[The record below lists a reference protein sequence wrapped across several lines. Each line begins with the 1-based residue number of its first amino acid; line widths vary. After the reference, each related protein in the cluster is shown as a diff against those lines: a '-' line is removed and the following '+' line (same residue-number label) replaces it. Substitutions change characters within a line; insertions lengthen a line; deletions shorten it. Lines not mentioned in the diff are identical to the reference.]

1 VSDPT
6 SAVPAGI
13 RRGSTYLP
21 ELESLRGLAILL
33 VFIFHADGSLLFPVS
48 NRVGLQSPLPLL
60 YVWAGHTGVTLF
72 FVLSAFLLSLPFLDE
87 AYGGRPVSRWQFY
100 VRRALR
106 ILPAYWVTV
115 VVATILSS
123 HTLGDLWRGLP
134 YLAFLQSKPNL
145 PTPMRPYSGVWWS
158 LATEVQFYVL
168 LPLIALAFGRSR
180 RVTLALLAGYAIAY
194 LAIAT
199 GLVLPGLEPWLRA
212 QSVVGRGPL
221 FLCGILAAWFY
232 RRHGD
237 AVRTRLAASR
247 PLAAGGAD
255 LILAVVFV
263 ALAFLLRWVNRS
275 GFFPIEQTQW
285 YVWHVP
291 EGVLWTAVV
300 LLLLLAP
307 LRLKAVFSNRVLA
320 LLGVLSYSIY
330 LLHQPL
336 LYFSVGLARRAFPAM
351 TAWGPSAVL
360 WFTAMT
366 AICVGLA
373 SLTYRWIE
381 RPFLIRKARIDRVTR
396 AAEAR
401 AA

>member
-1 VSDPT
+1 
-6 SAVPAGI
+6 VPAGI
-13 RRGSTYLP
+13 RRGSTYFP
-21 ELESLRGLAILL
+21 ELESLRGLAIAL
-33 VFIFHADGSLLFPVS
+33 VFVFHADRALLFPV
-48 NRVGLQSPLPLL
+48 RTRDGAESPLPLL

-87 AYGGRPVSRWQFY
+87 AYGGRTVSRRQFY
-100 VRRALR
+100 ERRALR
-106 ILPAYWVTV
+106 ILPLYWVVV

-123 HTLGDLWRGLP
+123 HTLADLWRGVP

-180 RVTLALLAGYAIAY
+180 RVTLALLAGYAVAY
-194 LAIAT
+194 LAVAT
-199 GLVLPGLEPWLRA
+199 GLVLPGIEPWLRA

-221 FLCGILAAWFY
+221 FVFGILAAWFY

-237 AVRTRLAASR
+237 AVRARLAASR
-247 PLAAGGAD
+247 PLAVGGAD
-255 LILAVVFV
+255 LILAAVFV

-275 GFFPIEQTQW
+275 GFFPIEETQW

-291 EGVLWTAVV
+291 EGVFWTAVV
-300 LLLLLAP
+300 LILLLAP
-307 LRLKAVFSNRVLA
+307 LRLKAVLSNPLLA
-320 LLGVLSYSIY
+320 WLGVLSYSIY

-336 LYFSVGLARRAFPAM
+336 LYYSVRVARRAFPGMAE
-351 TAWGPSAVL
+351 WGVSAVL
-360 WFTAMT
+360 WLAVVTA
-366 AICVGLA
+366 ACVGLA
-373 SLTYRWIE
+373 SLTYRLIE
-381 RPFLIRKARIDRVTR
+381 RPFLVRKARIDGAVRP
-396 AAEAR
+396 AEAR